1 MTLESSETLLKMVR
15 DQDLRI
21 IVWHLLESAS
31 RFSSPVDTLGSYL
44 YVGRV
49 LETVSLL
56 QRCLR
61 SKRNNTIVVLHVHVY
76 LYLHVN
82 FGLHERVVI
91 NRNLDFV
98 PANLINNLHRIN
110 VRQISLFVSHTSS
123 TCMNADHSVS

>member
-1 MTLESSETLLKMVR
+1 M
-15 DQDLRI
+15 
-21 IVWHLLESAS
+21 
-31 RFSSPVDTLGSYL
+31 

-49 LETVSLL
+49 LETVTLL

-98 PANLINNLHRIN
+98 PVNHINNLHRIN
-110 VRQISLFVSHTSS
+110 VHQISLFVSHTSS

>member
-1 MTLESSETLLKMVR
+1 MHPPFHHR
-15 DQDLRI
+15 
-21 IVWHLLESAS
+21 
-31 RFSSPVDTLGSYL
+31 VDTLGSYM

-49 LETVSLL
+49 LETVTLL

-98 PANLINNLHRIN
+98 PVNLINNLHRIK
-110 VRQISLFVSHTSS
+110 VRQISLFSNHSPFIKHMMFYYLSCLLCWIRHGENKNTILKHRPLVSPP
-123 TCMNADHSVS
+123 AK

>member
-1 MTLESSETLLKMVR
+1 M
-15 DQDLRI
+15 
-21 IVWHLLESAS
+21 
-31 RFSSPVDTLGSYL
+31 

-49 LETVSLL
+49 LETVTLL

-98 PANLINNLHRIN
+98 PVNHINNLHRIN
-110 VRQISLFVSHTSS
+110 VRQIIQ
-123 TCMNADHSVS
+123 SVNINFNTHFQIIVVIFERMKDVCKFKFKCE